1 MGKNDLMNTEE
12 AIAIINNQINR
23 IPYLKQYCGYESKEN
38 TKWLFDTVLLLE
50 EIFGKNSSVLKAFGS
65 VDYEYMGSFEYEEGR
80 RQITLNY
87 LNLIAYKKGLDIA
100 QGLLESAVTLLKRKG
115 IDNVYE
121 GKNTPKEASESLIVS
136 LIENSL
142 RKVIRKK
149 PINEIE
155 VQDAIETLFIGAG
168 LDSEFVREKE
178 HIEFSSKTYIPDF
191 TFKKIDTIVEAKY
204 CDKEGK
210 EKALISQIND
220 DIVAYQTKYQNLIF
234 VIYDIGIIRDIDI
247 FKKGIEKQSIILKVI
262 KH

>member
-1 MGKNDLMNTEE
+1 MDTQE
-12 AIAIINNQINR
+12 AIEIINTQISE
-23 IPYLKQYCGYESKEN
+23 IPYLKQHCRYESTEN

-65 VDYEYMGSFEYEEGR
+65 IEYENTGSFEYEEGR

-87 LNLIAYKKGLDIA
+87 LNLISYRKGLDIA
-100 QGLLESAVTLLKRKG
+100 QGLLESAVTLLKRRG
-115 IDNVYE
+115 IGNVYE
-121 GKNTPKEASESLIVS
+121 GKNTPNEASEILKIVS

-168 LDSEFVREKE
+168 LDSDFVREKE

-234 VIYDIGIIRDIDI
+234 VIYDVGIIRDIDI
-247 FKKGIEKQSIILKVI
+247 FKNGIEKQSIILKVI